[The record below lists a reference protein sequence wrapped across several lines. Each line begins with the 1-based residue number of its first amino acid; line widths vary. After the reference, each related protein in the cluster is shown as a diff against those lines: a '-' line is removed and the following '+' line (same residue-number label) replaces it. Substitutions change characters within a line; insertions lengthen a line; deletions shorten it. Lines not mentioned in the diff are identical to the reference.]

1 MIVEIDE
8 EDWLV
13 VGFDSIG
20 RWYCVRN
27 GELPLRRFLTY
38 EIKLKDQS
46 IPINWV
52 LTKYYFPDWNQAPQ
66 WLDYGEYVDNMFF
79 CHPNTLIPYHLLCLS
94 YLSLND
100 HTIDSFEYYE
110 LQKAVNDLRE
120 FHGLPMLDIPYVEEY
135 EYELMTP
142 EERRQKAI
150 DDELEEYLRI
160 GEQIEK
166 EKNR

>member
-1 MIVEIDE
+1 M
-8 EDWLV
+8 LV
-13 VGFDSIG
+13 LFIANKSNYRRG
-20 RWYCVRN
+20 RR
-27 GELPLRRFLTY
+27 PRRPVNENY
-38 EIKLKDQS
+38 
-46 IPINWV
+46 
-52 LTKYYFPDWNQAPQ
+52 
-66 WLDYGEYVDNMFF
+66 DYGEYVDNMFF

-160 GEQIEK
+160 GEQTEK

>member
-52 LTKYYFPDWNQAPQ
+52 LTKYYFPDWNQAPA
-66 WLDYGEYVDNMFF
+66 DSYGKAPPPDAAPP
-79 CHPNTLIPYHLLCLS
+79 HPQTY
-94 YLSLND
+94 
-100 HTIDSFEYYE
+100 
-110 LQKAVNDLRE
+110 
-120 FHGLPMLDIPYVEEY
+120 
-135 EYELMTP
+135 
-142 EERRQKAI
+142 
-150 DDELEEYLRI
+150 
-160 GEQIEK
+160 
-166 EKNR
+166 